1 MRGCGIDIFGRG
13 INACYLRPHTR
24 QWLTQQPRTAAN
36 IKRGF
41 ANQGMARLAITT
53 KMRVDGGSNEA
64 KPNGIQLVQHG
75 A

>member
-13 INACYLRPHTR
+13 INACYLRSHTR
-24 QWLTQQPRTAAN
+24 QWFTQQPRTAAN
-36 IKRGF
+36 IKRRL
-41 ANQGMARLAITT
+41 AYERMTRLAITT
-53 KMRVDGGSNEA
+53 KMRVDGRSNEA